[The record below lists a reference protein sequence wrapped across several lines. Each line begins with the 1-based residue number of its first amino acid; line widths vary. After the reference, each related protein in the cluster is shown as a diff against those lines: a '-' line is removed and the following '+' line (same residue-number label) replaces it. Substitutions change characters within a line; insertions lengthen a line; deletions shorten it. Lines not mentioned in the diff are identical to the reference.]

1 MMAELLA
8 APLRFL
14 LIDWWAKTGDPP
26 ERIAVGF
33 DLPLELVT
41 GLLSGYAG
49 HISLVD
55 AALVC
60 RQLRVDPTWLWPET
74 PTALIAAEIHLE
86 EADDEHACIPW
97 PSPFLEMPCLAR

>member
-1 MMAELLA
+1 MAELLA

-41 GLLSGYAG
+41 GILSGRYD

-60 RQLRVDPTWLWPET
+60 RQLRVDSTWLWPQA
-74 PTALIAAEIHLE
+74 PTDLIEAEIHPD
-86 EADDEHACIPW
+86 EADDEDACLPW
-97 PSPFLEMPCLAR
+97 PSPFLEMPCLT